1 MPLAHEHLIV
11 RAEVDN
17 PPQNLDEIKTW
28 LKGLIKD
35 MGMEILY
42 GPFAMDCDLQDNEGI
57 TAGAILSTSHCV
69 LHTWDACNPAIMQL
83 DIYTCSELNLDLVWD
98 YMSRFEPTKVDY
110 KFLDR
115 ETGLVEIM
123 EKHET

>member
-1 MPLAHEHLIV
+1 MPLHHEHLLV
-11 RAEVDN
+11 RAEVST
-17 PPQNLDEIKTW
+17 PPKQLDEIKTW
-28 LKGLIKD
+28 LRNLIQD

-42 GPFAMDCDLQDNEGI
+42 GPFAMDCALEDNEGI

-69 LHTWDACNPAIMQL
+69 LHTWDACEPAIMQL
-83 DIYTCSELNLDLVWD
+83 DIYTCSKLELDLVWN
-98 YMSRFEPTKVDY
+98 YLEQFKPIKVDY

-123 EKHET
+123 EKE